1 MFDIQSRISALAQ
14 WGETLQKSLETPE
27 MEERL
32 LAVERKNR
40 WFIPR
45 FSKLALESWASL
57 LTREALS
64 EWAGAQVDVSD
75 PRKVGIIAAGN
86 IPLVGFH
93 DVLSVLI
100 SGHTAVIKPSADDEL
115 LLRYMVDGIVAS
127 EPRFSERVIWATGRL
142 EGIDAVIATGSNN
155 TSRYFEYYFQS
166 IPSIIRKNRKSVAV
180 LSGRESEAELELMG
194 NDIFTYFG
202 LGCRNVSFL
211 MIPEDFDLDRIF
223 KAIYPYRWVVE
234 HTKYA
239 NNYDYHRAI
248 LMMNRDEILENGFV
262 VFRESKDLSCPLGT
276 VYYTRYKHLD
286 EVQHQLE
293 NWQDR
298 IQVVAS
304 NFYEH
309 AQSIPLGQAQKPG
322 LTDYADGVDVLKF
335 LATLH

>member
-14 WGETLQKSLETPE
+14 WGETLQESLETPE

-45 FSKLALESWASL
+45 FSRLALESWAGLLNREL
-57 LTREALS
+57 LTA
-64 EWAGAQVDVSD
+64 WAGDLADGNP
-75 PRKVGIIAAGN
+75 PRKVGIITAGN

-100 SGHTAVIKPSADDEL
+100 SGHIAVIKPSTDDEM
-115 LLRYMVDGIVAS
+115 LLRYMVDGIIAA
-127 EPRFSERVIWATGRL
+127 EPRFSEQIVWASGRL

-155 TSRYFEYYFQS
+155 TSRYFEYYFKS

-180 LSGRESEAELELMG
+180 LSGRETEAELELMG
-194 NDIFTYFG
+194 DDIFTYFG

-211 MIPEDFDLDRIF
+211 FIPEDFDLDRIF

-234 HTKYA
+234 HSKYA

-248 LMMNRDEILENGFV
+248 FMMNRDEILENGFV

-276 VYYTRYKHLD
+276 VYYTRYINSKNGKTRFKWLHRTSTCR
-286 EVQHQLE
+286 HHPSR
-293 NWQDR
+293 WDR
-298 IQVVAS
+298 
-304 NFYEH
+304 H
-309 AQSIPLGQAQKPG
+309 RIP
-322 LTDYADGVDVLKF
+322 D
-335 LATLH
+335 